1 MSWVGERM
9 RQRERPW
16 LALECRCVVEGRVG
30 GCTVVVEEDDIE
42 AFGIEEEVGMVVEE
56 EVGMVVVEEEVGM
69 VVVVEEVGMV
79 VVEEAAGIV
88 VEEADGM
95 EVGRKV
101 GKKVGGCVGKVYQG
115 KAWAC

>member
-30 GCTVVVEEDDIE
+30 GRVGGCKVVVEEVDIE
-42 AFGIEEEVGMVVEE
+42 AFDIEEEVGMVVEE

-69 VVVVEEVGMV
+69 VVV
-79 VVEEAAGIV
+79 EEADGIV